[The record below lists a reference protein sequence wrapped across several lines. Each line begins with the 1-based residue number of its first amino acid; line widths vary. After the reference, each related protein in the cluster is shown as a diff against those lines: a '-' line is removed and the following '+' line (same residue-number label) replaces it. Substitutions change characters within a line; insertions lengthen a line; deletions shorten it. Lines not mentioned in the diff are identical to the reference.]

1 MDWYTFIVK
10 VEELE
15 QAAAKMGLW
24 RTMHK
29 INAAKREAGYE
40 QAMKFETT
48 AKGRRVHERARAQ
61 LEKGR

>member
-10 VEELE
+10 VESL
-15 QAAAKMGLW
+15 QQDAAKLGLW
-24 RTMHK
+24 RTYHA
-29 INAAKREAGYE
+29 INKAKREAGYE
-40 QAMKFETT
+40 RAMQLEPT